1 MKEQEIY
8 YYSDELNDEFSGS
21 HITPRVIDEKYK
33 YLHKNIFWN
42 LAHFLVQN
50 VLSVPIKVLYAK
62 LKFRIKYIGK
72 EKLKKY
78 KKEGYF
84 VYANHTQV
92 FADTFLTSN
101 VIYPKRNY
109 LIVNPENVS
118 MKFLGNFV
126 QMFGAIPIPTGR
138 DGMKNFLN
146 AIKYHIQKGHSIT
159 IYPEAHIW
167 PYYTKIRPF
176 KSVSFKYPIELD
188 KPVFCITNTYQKR
201 GKNKV
206 KITSYIDGPFFVN
219 KDLETKQEQKK
230 DLRNRVYNQMVERS
244 KNSNFEFIK
253 YEYKDKK

>member
-72 EKLKKY
+72 EKLKKD

-138 DGMKNFLN
+138 DGMKNFLT

-201 GKNKV
+201 EKNKV

>member
-118 MKFLGNFV
+118 MKSLGNFV

-138 DGMKNFLN
+138 DGMKNFLT

-244 KNSNFEFIK
+244 KNSKFEFIK

>member
-72 EKLKKY
+72 ETIKKY

-138 DGMKNFLN
+138 DGMKNFLT

-201 GKNKV
+201 EKNKV

>member
-118 MKFLGNFV
+118 MKLLGNFV
-126 QMFGAIPIPTGR
+126 QMFGAIPIPTGK

-146 AIKYHIQKGHSIT
+146 AIKYHIQKCHSIT

-176 KSVSFKYPIELD
+176 KSVSFRYPIELD

-230 DLRNRVYNQMVERS
+230 DLRDRVYNQMVERS

>member
-21 HITPRVIDEKYK
+21 HIIPRVIDEKYK

-50 VLSVPIKVLYAK
+50 VLSVPIKLLYAK

-138 DGMKNFLN
+138 DGMKNFLT

-206 KITSYIDGPFFVN
+206 KITSYIDGPFLVN

-230 DLRNRVYNQMVERS
+230 DLRDRVYNQMVERS

>member
-118 MKFLGNFV
+118 MKLLGNFV
-126 QMFGAIPIPTGR
+126 QMFGAIPIPTGK

-146 AIKYHIQKGHSIT
+146 AIKYHIQKCHSIT

-176 KSVSFKYPIELD
+176 KSVSFRYPIELD

-230 DLRNRVYNQMVERS
+230 DLRDRVYNQMVERS
-244 KNSNFEFIK
+244 KNSDFEVIK

>member
-138 DGMKNFLN
+138 DGMKNFLT
-146 AIKYHIQKGHSIT
+146 AIKYHIQKGHSILGYKSHMGAGSIT
-159 IYPEAHIW
+159 SNVKSDKKLVVIKNKEEKIETGLKKIGAMLGDEVEVGCGSVLNPGTIIGSHTNIYPLS
-167 PYYTKIRPF
+167 
-176 KSVSFKYPIELD
+176 SV
-188 KPVFCITNTYQKR
+188 R
-201 GKNKV
+201 GVVKANSIYKNQNEIV
-206 KITSYIDGPFFVN
+206 
-219 KDLETKQEQKK
+219 
-230 DLRNRVYNQMVERS
+230 
-244 KNSNFEFIK
+244 
-253 YEYKDKK
+253 DKK

>member
-21 HITPRVIDEKYK
+21 HIIPRVIDEKYK

-138 DGMKNFLN
+138 DGMKNFLT

-206 KITSYIDGPFFVN
+206 KITSYIDGPFLVN

>member
-118 MKFLGNFV
+118 MKLLGNFV
-126 QMFGAIPIPTGR
+126 QMFGAIPIPTGK

-146 AIKYHIQKGHSIT
+146 AIKYHIQKCHSIT

-230 DLRNRVYNQMVERS
+230 DLRDRVYNQMVERS